1 MPLYLYAFIGY
12 ELFQIKLYI
21 TILRFQ
27 FCIINQQNGLCWSK
41 GQPKDLKKLKVIY
54 CFGFFVW
61 PHSVVLWTVSE
72 RNAEKK
78 HEIWKLQ
85 SLLAAALLNPWF
97 LNLKP
102 FEELHRASA
111 WSKVSLALF
120 TTNTQNTYTKK
131 IEPGKK
137 TLKWM
142 RKKKRQ
148 QLWLQPNIYIYV
160 PNITQ
165 TTSRLSFSRASS
177 TKHGDTYS
185 LGMR

>member
-1 MPLYLYAFIGY
+1 
-12 ELFQIKLYI
+12 
-21 TILRFQ
+21 
-27 FCIINQQNGLCWSK
+27 
-41 GQPKDLKKLKVIY
+41 LKVIY

-142 RKKKRQ
+142 RKKNDSNCDSSQ
-148 QLWLQPNIYIYV
+148 IYIYV

-165 TTSRLSFSRASS
+165 TTISRLSFSRASS